1 MDNLKRAAIIAGTVI
16 GLASPAYAAE
26 ISQNSVLSGT
36 VTSVIDVNTAV
47 KEGQVLATVDSL
59 VGDVPA
65 ARASADGV
73 VVKVLVTK
81 GQNITKQ
88 DVVAVIET
96 K

>member
-1 MDNLKRAAIIAGTVI
+1 MDNLKKAAIIAGAVI
-16 GLASPAYAAE
+16 GITSPAYAAE
-26 ISQNSVLSGT
+26 ISQNSVLSGK
-36 VTSVIDVNTAV
+36 VTSVIDVNTPV

-59 VGDVPA
+59 AGAMPA

-73 VVKVLVTK
+73 VIKVLVTK